1 PPLVIHRSRERRS
14 RGRSARGSKRPVVT
28 FLSRRIPPAES
39 ATNTCSES
47 KRETKTEMER
57 ADVFIRAPVRIVTVI
72 ESHRTDRKFITQAD
86 ADRVTHVVKSRRYAL
101 EGIGRVRQQ
110 ISSIEENRAQQF
122 AVNREGV
129 LDIEDGKKFA
139 ANRMSV
145 IARTEFA
152 LGKAAHGVI
161 AAIEEAFVDRNFR
174 GRSAVA
180 VEAVN
185 DPGPRAEREQRSPVR
200 MTRRRSV
207 PDRDEVGDAGRAP
220 DNIDIASVRA
230 R

>member
-1 PPLVIHRSRERRS
+1 
-14 RGRSARGSKRPVVT
+14 
-28 FLSRRIPPAES
+28 
-39 ATNTCSES
+39 
-47 KRETKTEMER
+47 MER

-72 ESHRTDRKFITQAD
+72 ESHRTDRKFVTQAD

-101 EGIGRVRQQ
+101 ERIGRVRQQ
-110 ISSIEENRAQQF
+110 ISSIDENRAQQF

-145 IARTEFA
+145 IARAEFA

-161 AAIEEAFVDRNFR
+161 AAVEEAFVDRNFR
-174 GRSAVA
+174 GRGAVA
-180 VEAVN
+180 VETVN

-200 MTRRRSV
+200 MTRRRFV
-207 PDRDEVGDAGRAP
+207 PDRDEVGDADRAP
-220 DNIDIASVRA
+220 DEIDIASDRA
-230 R
+230 RREIESVIDD